1 MQEASME
8 PTQGA
13 ASTKKPSLWRRLRA
27 WWERRRFSIQIGLAI
42 FVLLFLYFWNNIVI
56 SVHSGSLAV
65 LWLRFFGGT
74 VLDRTYGEG
83 IHLIFPWDKMYIYDV
98 RVQNLEDDFSV
109 LTVDGLNVEVSVSI
123 RFRPVPETLGVL
135 HKNLG
140 PDYVQK
146 IIAPEIQSV
155 LRVIIGQLHPEEIF
169 TTQRD
174 ILRTATRES
183 LLQMSEKYIKLDDLL
198 IKKIMLPPKVQD
210 AIESKL
216 RQQQIALEYEYR
228 LLEEEQEAKR
238 KKIEAQGIRDF
249 QDIVS
254 DGISEPLLRWRGIE
268 ATLELAKSPNAK
280 IVIIGGPNDGL
291 PLILNTGDALSG
303 VPKSASAVIP
313 TATELIPSFDT
324 NFNSGF
330 RSSSGGLFH

>member
-1 MQEASME
+1 ME
-8 PTQGA
+8 PIQET
-13 ASTKKPSLWRRLRA
+13 ASAKKPSLWRRLRA
-27 WWERRRFSIQIGLAI
+27 WWVRRRFAIQIGLAI
-42 FVLLFLYFWNNIVI
+42 FMLLFLYFWNNIVI
-56 SVHSGSLAV
+56 SVHSGELAV

-83 IHLIFPWDKMYIYDV
+83 IHLIFPWDRMYIYDV
-98 RVQNLEDDFSV
+98 RVQNLEDEFSV
-109 LTVDGLNVEVSVSI
+109 LTVDGLNVEVSISI
-123 RFRPVPETLGVL
+123 RFRPVPETLGIL

-140 PDYVQK
+140 PDYIQK
-146 IIAPEIQSV
+146 IISPEIQSV

-174 ILRTATRES
+174 ILRTAIRES
-183 LLQMSEKYIKLDDLL
+183 LLQMSEKNIKLDDLL
-198 IKKIMLPPKVQD
+198 IKKIMLPPKVKD

-254 DGISEPLLRWRGIE
+254 DGISQPLLRWRGIE

-280 IVIIGGPNDGL
+280 IVIIGGPQDGL

-303 VPKSASAVIP
+303 IPQSASAAIP
-313 TATELIPSFDT
+313 TVTEMIPSFNT
-324 NFNSGF
+324 NFNTSF